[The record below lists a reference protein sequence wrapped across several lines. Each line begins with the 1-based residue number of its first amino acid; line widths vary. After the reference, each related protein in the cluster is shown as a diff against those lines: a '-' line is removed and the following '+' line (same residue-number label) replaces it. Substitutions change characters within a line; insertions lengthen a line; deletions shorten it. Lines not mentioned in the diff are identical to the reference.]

1 MQSNFA
7 ANTQR
12 RLYEAQNVKGGH
24 HLPHEGE
31 VNEVELLR
39 QQVSDHQRV
48 LEEHT
53 EILKRHSERLQEVS
67 DVQKRHDETIQE
79 MSANYLKLENVIYRE
94 NKETRDMMRGTM
106 DKQFSLIE
114 ALTGYKE
121 SAAVRDIELKK
132 VKTEKWSDIIVKV
145 IGLLTIVLSSGGIL
159 FAIVNAFLTK

>member
-1 MQSNFA
+1 M
-7 ANTQR
+7 
-12 RLYEAQNVKGGH
+12 
-24 HLPHEGE
+24 PHEGE
-31 VNEVELLR
+31 VNELELLR

-53 EILKRHSERLQEVS
+53 EILKRHSDRLQEVS

-121 SAAVRDIELKK
+121 SAAVRDTEVNKLKIE
-132 VKTEKWSDIIVKV
+132 TRRDIFFKIVGYV
-145 IGLLTIVLSSGGIL
+145 STATVAGGLLYEVII
-159 FAIVNAFLTK
+159 K